1 MAAPRGFPPCHPAVS
16 FRMQVSTTSSSS
28 ALMLRVRSVFHA
40 AFAWATLATSLTAQR
55 QGYHVVKRMVI
66 GTARADYI
74 IVDPVGRRLYGLGDK
89 VIDVDR
95 DTVIGSVAGGGGGY
109 AIAADQNRGLARNGV
124 IFDLKT
130 LAVTGHVDANGD
142 GIRYDPV
149 THRSFTWEGK
159 DAWVV
164 DMRTGT
170 LVTKSTIGDGLESGV
185 ADGKGKLF
193 LNVED
198 SGFIQRVDAQTLTIE
213 ATYKIPACGRAQ
225 GLSLDASS
233 RRLFMA
239 CDTAMVVVNADDGSV
254 VTRFHVPSRADQN
267 CFDPGTKLAFNPN
280 RVDSTMTI
288 VHEDSPSAFAVV
300 GTVPTG
306 GGARTC
312 ALDEKTHKVYVF
324 YYQGTTRENAQLVL
338 AVLAP

>member
-1 MAAPRGFPPCHPAVS
+1 MSRI
-16 FRMQVSTTSSSS
+16 
-28 ALMLRVRSVFHA
+28 RSVLA
-40 AFAWATLATSLTAQR
+40 AAVAWATLTSSLAAQTR
-55 QGYHVVKRMVI
+55 GYHVIKRMVL
-66 GTARADYI
+66 GVARADYI
-74 IVDPVGRRLYGLGDK
+74 IVDPVGRHLYGLGDK

-95 DTVIGSVAGGGGGY
+95 DTVIGSVSGGGGGY
-109 AIAADQNRGLARNGV
+109 AIAADLNRGFVRNGGL
-124 IFDLKT
+124 FDLKT
-130 LAVTGHVDANGD
+130 LAVTGHVDAAGD

-149 THRSFTWEGK
+149 THRAFTWEGK

-170 LVTKSTIGDGLESGV
+170 LITKSTIGDGLESGV

-198 SGFIQRVDAQTLTIE
+198 SGFVQRVDAQTLAIE
-213 ATYKIPACGRAQ
+213 ATYKIASCGRAQ
-225 GLSLDASS
+225 GLSMDNVT

-254 VTRFHVPSRADQN
+254 VTRFHVPSRADEN

-280 RVDSTMTI
+280 RVDSTMTV
-288 VHEDSPSAFAVV
+288 VHEDSPSAFSVV

-306 GGARTC
+306 GGARSC
-312 ALDEKTHKVYVF
+312 ALDEKTHKVYIF
-324 YYQGTTRENAQLVL
+324 YYMGTTRENAQLVL
-338 AVLAP
+338 AVLGP

>member
-1 MAAPRGFPPCHPAVS
+1 MHMRRFLSCAG
-16 FRMQVSTTSSSS
+16 
-28 ALMLRVRSVFHA
+28 
-40 AFAWATLATSLTAQR
+40 FAWAALTSGLAGQAPA
-55 QGYHVVKRMVI
+55 YHVVKRMVL
-66 GTARADYI
+66 GVARADYI

-89 VIDVDR
+89 VIDVDQ
-95 DTVIGSVAGGGGGY
+95 DSVIGTVAGGGGGY
-109 AIAADQNRGLARNGV
+109 AIAADLNRGFVRSGV
-124 IFDLKT
+124 LFDLKT

-142 GIRYDPV
+142 GIRYDPI
-149 THRSFTWEGK
+149 THRAFTWEGK

-164 DMRTGT
+164 DMRTGA
-170 LVTKSTIGDGLESGV
+170 LITKSTIGDGLESGV

-225 GLSLDASS
+225 GLSLDAAT

-254 VTRFHVPSRADQN
+254 VTRFHVPSRADEN

-288 VHEDSPSAFAVV
+288 VHEDSPTAFAVV

-306 GGARTC
+306 GGARSC
-312 ALDEKTHKVYVF
+312 ALDERTHKVYIF
-324 YYQGTTRENAQLVL
+324 YYMGTTRENAQLVL
-338 AVLAP
+338 VVLAP